1 VDDREATR
9 VEARVASINNDSGR
23 GWWKICRASG
33 TY

>member
-23 GWWKICRASG
+23 GW
-33 TY
+33 